1 MKRTAVLCAA
11 ALLLAASG
19 IYAFGDIARPKVSP
33 QPKEGKT
40 VLFTSLSVVPDSK
53 LSEARLQISQE
64 MLQSIA
70 REAAR
75 NPSTDETMTQR
86 LMHSSTRTVMAGS
99 FMLLTYAFACV
110 SIARC
115 GQR

>member
-1 MKRTAVLCAA
+1 M
-11 ALLLAASG
+11 
-19 IYAFGDIARPKVSP
+19 DRPKVST

-86 LMHSSTRTVMAGS
+86 LMHSSKYQTSDTRDGRRTGS
-99 FMLLTYAFACV
+99 HIKKEQKAHHQSLRPGTLVLLKN
-110 SIARC
+110 
-115 GQR
+115 